1 MKITNHLAIPS
12 VTLAACLL
20 CLAPVAG
27 RQVAPERSPA
37 PLDQLDRYNVVWQ
50 TPSRDASGS
59 MPIGNGEVGLNA
71 WVEEGGDLLF
81 YIARTDA
88 WSEISRLLKLG
99 RIRVRFSSGPFA
111 KGTPFVQE
119 LKLREGRIE
128 IAAGAPG
135 NRLTLSLLVD
145 ARFPVIHL
153 VGESEQ
159 PITVRASLESWR
171 TERHLLSGDEL
182 QSTWTM
188 QQAPAD
194 VPVWES
200 GDVIEPQPANTVT
213 WFHRNA
219 FSIVPLTLKHQGLEE
234 FKGLVTDPLVNRT
247 FGGRILARGF
257 KADDA
262 AGIRTDAPTRRF
274 HVRVVA
280 HSAQTE
286 SLALWN
292 DQVTDLARKTAD
304 PEVAVRETAAWW
316 RGFWNR
322 SWIFV
327 DGEQGEAVTRA
338 YVLQRWMTA
347 AAGRGASPIKFNGS
361 IFTVEPEYTGGPRM
375 NADWRR
381 WGDCYWWQNT
391 RLPYFPMVARG
402 DFDEL
407 APLFRMYA
415 AAAPLARAR
424 SKAYFGA
431 DGVAFPETMTIF
443 GTWSNRDYGW
453 DRTGHQPNEVLNTYI
468 RHIWQPGL
476 ELTALMLDYYEHTR
490 DEAFLE
496 TQLLPMARDVLRYFE
511 TRFPRDAAGKL
522 VIQPTQA
529 VETYWYD
536 VVNDLP
542 SVAGLRA
549 VTERLLALPP
559 GRVPPAE
566 REYVQHMQAMT
577 PPLPIQVESGVRRLM
592 PAEKFNPKRSN
603 VENVELYAIWP
614 FGLLG
619 VGRQNLELAIDTFR
633 RRPEKASNGWQYDG
647 QSAAAV
653 GLADEAAALLV
664 GKAGNSN
671 PKHRFP
677 AMWGPNYDWLPD
689 QDHGS
694 NIMVTLQ
701 AMLIRPVGDKIYL
714 LPAWPKTWNA
724 RFKLHAPAR
733 TVVEAEV
740 RNGELVDLQVTPAA
754 RGRDLIIQGS
764 GRITNTSPGR

>member
-1 MKITNHLAIPS
+1 
-12 VTLAACLL
+12 
-20 CLAPVAG
+20 
-27 RQVAPERSPA
+27 
-37 PLDQLDRYNVVWQ
+37 
-50 TPSRDASGS
+50 

-71 WVEEGGDLLF
+71 WVEEDGDLLF

-99 RIRVRFSSGPFA
+99 RIRVHMSPNPLR
-111 KGTPFVQE
+111 KGMPFVQE
-119 LKLREGRIE
+119 LKLRDGRIE
-128 IAAGAPG
+128 IASGAPG
-135 NRLTLSLLVD
+135 SRVTLSLFVD
-145 ARFPVIHL
+145 ARYPVIHV
-153 VGESEQ
+153 VGQSDQ
-159 PITVRASLESWR
+159 PLTVRASLEMWR
-171 TERHLLSGDEL
+171 MERHVLAGDEL

-188 QQAPAD
+188 QQAPPD

-200 GDVIEPQPANTVT
+200 ADKLGVPARATDVT
-213 WFHRNA
+213 WYHRNA
-219 FSIVPLTLKHQGLEE
+219 YSIVPLTLKHQGLGE
-234 FKGLVTDPLVNRT
+234 FATLVADPLVNRT
-247 FGGRILARGF
+247 FGGRIVARDF
-257 KADDA
+257 RADGPDA
-262 AGIRTDAPTRRF
+262 IASLMTRRF
-274 HVRVVA
+274 HMQVVA

-286 SLALWN
+286 SVGGWLN
-292 DQVTDLARKTAD
+292 QVTDFAKKTSD
-304 PEVAVRETAAWW
+304 PAAAQRETAAWW
-316 RGFWNR
+316 NDFWTR
-322 SWIFV
+322 SFIFV
-327 DGEQGEAVTRA
+327 GGEQGEAVTRA

-347 AAGRGASPIKFNGS
+347 AAGRGAYPIKFNGS
-361 IFTVEPEYTGGPRM
+361 IFTVEPEFTGGPKM

-391 RLPYFPMVARG
+391 RLPYFPMIARG
-402 DFDEL
+402 DFDGL

-453 DRTGHQPNEVLNTYI
+453 DRSGHQPNEVLNNYI
-468 RHIWQPGL
+468 RHIWQPAL
-476 ELTALMLDYYEHTR
+476 ELTTLMLDYYEHTL
-490 DEAFLE
+490 DEAFLQQ
-496 TQLLPMARDVLRYFE
+496 QLLPMAHDVLRYFE

-529 VETYWYD
+529 AETYWYD
-536 VVNDLP
+536 VVNDTP
-542 SVAGLRA
+542 SVAGLIA
-549 VTERLLALPP
+549 VTERLLALPL
-559 GRVPPAE
+559 GSVPPAE
-566 REYVQHMQAMT
+566 RELFQRIQAMA
-577 PPLPIQVESGVRRLM
+577 PPLPIQIESGVRRLM

-619 VGRQNLELAIDTFR
+619 VGRQNLDLAVDTFR
-633 RRPEKASNGWQYDG
+633 RRPEKASIGWQYDG

-653 GLADEAAALLV
+653 GLADDAAALLV
-664 GKAGNSN
+664 GKVGNSN

-694 NIMVTLQ
+694 NIMLTLQ
-701 AMLIRPVGDKIYL
+701 SMLIRPVGDKIHL
-714 LPAWPKTWNA
+714 LPAWPKTWSA
-724 RFKLHAPAR
+724 RFKLHLPAR

-754 RGRDLIIQGS
+754 RRRDVIVWGQ
-764 GRITNTSPGR
+764 